1 MRQSLFSW
9 FVASGS
15 WFVVRGSW
23 LVVRDSWLVARR
35 GYHTKVSTNMR
46 DPILFD
52 V

>member
-1 MRQSLFSW
+1 MKTAPF
-9 FVASGS
+9 S

-23 LVVRDSWLVARR
+23 LVVRDSWLVARK

-46 DPILFD
+46 DPILFN

>member
-1 MRQSLFSW
+1 MRQSLF
-9 FVASGS
+9 S

-23 LVVRDSWLVARR
+23 LVVRDSWLVARK

-46 DPILFD
+46 DPILFN

>member
-9 FVASGS
+9 FVVRGS
-15 WFVVRGSW
+15 WLVVRGSW

>member
-1 MRQSLFSW
+1 MRQSLF
-9 FVASGS
+9 S

>member
-1 MRQSLFSW
+1 MRQFLFSW
-9 FVASGS
+9 FVVRGS
-15 WFVVRGSW
+15 WFVASGSW